1 MNLKIFTPEDWQLYS
16 DMYKDAYGF
25 RPRYFPFNT
34 MEEFQ
39 TALKSLDEEISRQI
53 EEQEAREKADVVK
66 FEAKISDVMTTCNC
80 SGKRAFE
87 ILMDAEESSYG
98 KYDMDYFLYGWGISG
113 KDSYDLINKFKREK

>member
-34 MEEFQ
+34 IEEFQ
-39 TALKSLDEEISRQI
+39 TALKSLDNEIFGRI
-53 EEQEAREKADVVK
+53 EEQEAREKADLAK

-80 SGKRAFE
+80 SWKRAIE
-87 ILMDAEESSYG
+87 ILMEAEESSYA
-98 KYDMDYFLYGWGISG
+98 KYDMDYFLYGCGLSG
-113 KDSYDLINKFKREK
+113 KASYDIINRFKHEN